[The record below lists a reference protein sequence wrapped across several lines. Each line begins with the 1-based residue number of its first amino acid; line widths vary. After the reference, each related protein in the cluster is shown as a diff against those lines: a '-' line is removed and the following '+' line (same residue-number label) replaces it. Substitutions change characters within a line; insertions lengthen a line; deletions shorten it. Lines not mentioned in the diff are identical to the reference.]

1 MKTYLDCSP
10 CPLSQALRAARAAT
24 DDENVHRMVINL
36 VSSMIPELSLGLR
49 PPEIAR
55 RGYQLIYQITG
66 SSDLLHH
73 AENEANRAALAIY
86 PRLKKMIA
94 NSEYPLLTA
103 CKLAIAGNSIDLAPD
118 FTQVNTDN
126 IIEIALASPL
136 GINGSHYILYLGNN
150 ASEIVFDS
158 LLIEELHQVKKLN
171 AAYKLLMDYCN
182 NYKYS
187 FREENVVRAY
197 PHDEY
202 LGKYYYGWFE
212 GI

>member
-1 MKTYLDCSP
+1 
-10 CPLSQALRAARAAT
+10 
-24 DDENVHRMVINL
+24 
-36 VSSMIPELSLGLR
+36 MIPELSLGLR
-49 PPEIAR
+49 PPEIAQ

-66 SSDLLHH
+66 NNDPFHQ
-73 AENEANRAALAIY
+73 AKIEANRAALAIY
-86 PRLKKMIA
+86 PCLKKMIA

-136 GINGSHYILYLGNN
+136 GINDYQQFRSSINDSHYILYLGNN

-202 LGKYYYGWFE
+202 LRKYYYGWFE